1 MMKRLMVLVLTLCLV
16 LSSSVL
22 APVAQAESDL
32 TGTLSILS
40 WYNETLS
47 EPLMN
52 AFKAKYPNVTVD
64 YTYAPPVADYVEKL
78 STLLYSGAAPDVFYM
93 CLENREDLIKGGY
106 VMDLSNERYMTDGT
120 IPESVKTTY
129 GADGKAYTLS
139 VDCWVGGV
147 FYNKDIFAQVGIEG
161 EPQTWQ
167 EFLDVCQKL
176 KDAGYVPL
184 LDNMQDAA
192 VNFAAPL
199 FGAETL
205 SANPNFTSEIYAG
218 TKTFAEGWTGPMEM
232 YNQLIEKGY
241 LTSDMVGITSD
252 DIVSQFAT
260 GQAAMILSGSWN
272 CGTIDQI
279 NPDLNYEVMGIP
291 GTEAGNIYYCGAIN
305 VGLCINSAA
314 KNADVAKAF
323 LEFAASP
330 EGLKAQYEG
339 YNGFIIASGF
349 EPDVRPELADAVKAV
364 KEGKFYIP
372 MGEWLS
378 YTESLRLTYLAA
390 LQDILIGK
398 ATPAEAA
405 ARLDAKLAEVSQG

>member
-1 MMKRLMVLVLTLCLV
+1 MKKLLVLVLALCLI
-16 LSSSVL
+16 LSSSVV
-22 APVAQAESDL
+22 PMAQAEEQL

-52 AFKAKYPNVTVD
+52 AFKAKYPGVTVD

-93 CLENREDLIKGGY
+93 CLENREDLIKGNY
-106 VMDLSNERYMTDGT
+106 VMDLSGESYMTDGT
-120 IPESVKTTY
+120 IPDSVRTTY
-129 GADGKAYTLS
+129 GKDGKAYTLS

-147 FYNKDIFAQVGIEG
+147 LYNKDIFAQVGITA
-161 EPQTWQ
+161 EPQSWQ

-199 FGAETL
+199 FGAETA
-205 SANPNFTSEIYAG
+205 SKNPNFTNEVYAG
-218 TKTFAEGWTGPMEM
+218 TKTFAEGWTGPMDM
-232 YNQLIEKGY
+232 YKQLIDKGY

-252 DIVSQFAT
+252 DLVAQFAT

-279 NPDLNYEVMGIP
+279 NPELNYELMGIP
-291 GTEAGNIYYCGAIN
+291 GTEAGNVYYCGAIN

-323 LEFAASP
+323 LAFAASP
-330 EGLKAQYEG
+330 EGLKAQHEG
-339 YNGFIIASGF
+339 YNGFIIASGY
-349 EPDVRPELADAVKAV
+349 EPEVRKELVDGVQAV

-378 YTESLRLTYLAA
+378 YTESLRLTYLAG

-405 ARLDAKLAEVSQG
+405 ARLDAKLAEVSKG

>member
-1 MMKRLMVLVLTLCLV
+1 MKKLLVLVLALCLI
-16 LSSSVL
+16 LSSSVV
-22 APVAQAESDL
+22 PMAQAEEQL

-52 AFKAKYPNVTVD
+52 AFKAKYPGVTVD

-93 CLENREDLIKGGY
+93 CLENREDLIKGNY
-106 VMDLSNERYMTDGT
+106 VMDLSGESYMTDGT
-120 IPESVKTTY
+120 IPDSVRTTY
-129 GADGKAYTLS
+129 GKDGKAYTLS

-147 FYNKDIFAQVGIEG
+147 LYNKDIFAQVGITA
-161 EPQTWQ
+161 EPQSWQ

-199 FGAETL
+199 FGAETA
-205 SANPNFTSEIYAG
+205 SKNPNFTNEVYAG
-218 TKTFAEGWTGPMEM
+218 TKTFAEGWTGPMDM
-232 YNQLIEKGY
+232 YKQLIDKGY

-252 DIVSQFAT
+252 DLVAQFAT

-279 NPDLNYEVMGIP
+279 NPELNYELMGIP
-291 GTEAGNIYYCGAIN
+291 GTEAGNVYYCGAIN

-323 LEFAASP
+323 LAFAASP
-330 EGLKAQYEG
+330 EGLKAQHEG
-339 YNGFIIASGF
+339 YNGFIIASGY
-349 EPDVRPELADAVKAV
+349 EPEVRKELVDGVQAV

-378 YTESLRLTYLAA
+378 YTESLRLTYLAG

-398 ATPAEAA
+398 ATPAEVA
-405 ARLDAKLAEVSQG
+405 ARLDAKLAEVSKG

>member
-1 MMKRLMVLVLTLCLV
+1 MKKLLVLVLTLCLI

-22 APVAQAESDL
+22 APMAEAEAQL

-52 AFKAKYPNVTVD
+52 AFKAKYPGVTVD

-93 CLENREDLIKGGY
+93 CLENREDLIKGNY
-106 VMDLSNERYMTDGT
+106 VMDLSGESYMTDGT
-120 IPESVKTTY
+120 IPDSVKTTY
-129 GADGKAYTLS
+129 GKDGKAYSLA

-147 FYNKDIFAQVGIEG
+147 FYNKDIFDKVGIAG

-167 EFLDVCQKL
+167 EFLDDCQKL

-184 LDNMQDAA
+184 LDNCQDAA

-199 FGAETL
+199 FGAETY
-205 SANPNFTSEIYAG
+205 SKNPNFTNEVYAG
-218 TKTFAEGWTGPMEM
+218 TKTFAEGWTGPMTL
-232 YNQLIEKGY
+232 YKQLVDKGY
-241 LTSDMVGITSD
+241 LTGDMVGITSD
-252 DIVSQFAT
+252 DMVSQFAT

-279 NPDLNYEVMGIP
+279 NPDLHYECMGIP

-323 LEFAASP
+323 LAFAASP
-330 EGLKAQYEG
+330 EGLKAQHDG
-339 YNGFIIASGF
+339 YNGFIIAKGYDA
-349 EPDVRPELADAVKAV
+349 DVRKELSDGVQAVKD
-364 KEGKFYIP
+364 GKFYIP

-378 YTESLRLTYLAA
+378 YTESLRLTYIAA

-398 ATPAEAA
+398 ATSADAA
-405 ARLDAKLAEVSQG
+405 QRLDAKLAEVSKG

>member
-1 MMKRLMVLVLTLCLV
+1 MKKLLVLVLALCLI
-16 LSSSVL
+16 LSSSVV
-22 APVAQAESDL
+22 PMAQAEEQL

-52 AFKAKYPNVTVD
+52 AFKAKYPGVTVD

-93 CLENREDLIKGGY
+93 CLENREDLIKGNY
-106 VMDLSNERYMTDGT
+106 VMDLSGESYMTDGT
-120 IPESVKTTY
+120 IPDSVRTTY
-129 GADGKAYTLS
+129 GKDGKAYTLS

-147 FYNKDIFAQVGIEG
+147 LYNKDIFAQVGITA
-161 EPQTWQ
+161 EPQSWQ

-199 FGAETL
+199 FGAETA
-205 SANPNFTSEIYAG
+205 SKNPNFTNEVYAG
-218 TKTFAEGWTGPMEM
+218 TKTFAEGWTGPMDM
-232 YNQLIEKGY
+232 YKQLIDKGY

-252 DIVSQFAT
+252 DLVAQFAT

-279 NPDLNYEVMGIP
+279 NPELNYELMGIP

-323 LEFAASP
+323 LAFAASP
-330 EGLKAQYEG
+330 EGLKAQHEG
-339 YNGFIIASGF
+339 YNGFIIASGY
-349 EPDVRPELADAVKAV
+349 EPEVRKELVDGVQAV

-378 YTESLRLTYLAA
+378 YTESLRLTYLAG

-398 ATPAEAA
+398 ATPAEVA
-405 ARLDAKLAEVSQG
+405 ARLDAKLAEVSKG